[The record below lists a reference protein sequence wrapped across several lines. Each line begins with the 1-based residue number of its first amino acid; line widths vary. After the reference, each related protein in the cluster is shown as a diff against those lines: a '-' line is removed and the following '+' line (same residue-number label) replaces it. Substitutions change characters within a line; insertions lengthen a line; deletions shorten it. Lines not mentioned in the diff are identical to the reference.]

1 MNRRAFRLVIVLAA
15 ISIVGV
21 LIVQLFWVG
30 KAFDLRDKQ
39 FSHNVNTA
47 LLNSV
52 TRLCEL
58 NGNEISPDPI
68 EQLSTNY
75 FIVNLNNKISPGIL
89 ESVLRSEFTK
99 REITNDFEYGIFDCA
114 SEVMVYGNYISF
126 ENKEVVQPKVKFP
139 ELNKDA
145 YYFGVYFPTK
155 SADMAGQMWIWIFS
169 SGILV
174 IVVVFFSYTLF
185 VILRQ
190 KQLSEIQTDFINNMT
205 HEFKTPISTISI
217 SSEVLKKPNI
227 DQNPERILN
236 YANIIQIEASRLQK
250 QVDRVLQI
258 ATLDDAD
265 IQLSKENVDV
275 NQLIAAVCENVE
287 LTMNDHGGRIVFDH
301 KTDLSEVKLDKLHFT
316 NVIHN
321 LVENAV
327 KYGNNED
334 LLVTVI
340 TKSTPDGLEISISDN
355 GIGMTSDQVKL
366 IFKKFYRVPTGNVH
380 NVKGFGLGLYY
391 VKLIVGAHHGKIEVE
406 STPHKGTVFTITL
419 PTNEQGA

>member
-1 MNRRAFRLVIVLAA
+1 MNRKAFRLVIVLAA

-52 TRLCEL
+52 SRLCEL

-89 ESVLRSEFTK
+89 ESVLKSEFTK
-99 REITNDFEYGIFDCA
+99 REITSDFEYGIFDCV

-155 SADMAGQMWIWIFS
+155 SADMAGQMWIWVFS
-169 SGILV
+169 SGILL

-227 DQNPERILN
+227 GRSPERILN

-258 ATLDDAD
+258 ATLGDGD
-265 IQLSKENVDV
+265 IQLSKETVDI
-275 NQLIAAVCENVE
+275 NLLIDSVCENVK
-287 LTMNDHGGRIVFDH
+287 LSIDDHDGRIVFDG
-301 KTDLSEVKLDKLHFT
+301 KTDRPEVMLDKLHFT

-321 LVENAV
+321 LLENAF
-327 KYGNNED
+327 KYGNNTD
-334 LLVTVI
+334 LVVDVT
-340 TKSTPDGLEISISDN
+340 TKSSDEGLEISIRDN
-355 GIGMTSDQVKL
+355 GIGMTKDQIKL
-366 IFKKFYRVPTGNVH
+366 IFQKFYRVPTGNIH

-391 VKLIVGAHHGKIEVE
+391 VKLIVGAHHGKIAVE
-406 STPHKGTVFTITL
+406 SAPDKGTLFTILL
-419 PTNEQGA
+419 PKNEQGA